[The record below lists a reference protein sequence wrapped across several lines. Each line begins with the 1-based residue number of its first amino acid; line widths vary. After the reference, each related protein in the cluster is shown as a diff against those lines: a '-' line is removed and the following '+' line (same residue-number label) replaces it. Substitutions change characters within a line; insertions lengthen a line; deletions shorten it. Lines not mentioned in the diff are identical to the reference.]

1 MLVPGTYEVRAV
13 VVAESPQAVNYW
25 TVVWPEI
32 TIEQGRDFT
41 LNAKEAIDDFI
52 SNNIERQG
60 INYARSPDPQKQ
72 VRHITLNQFTDS
84 LLSEASNDL
93 PKEWQS
99 FLDSPEW
106 KTVSGTA
113 DRLRMSPPSR
123 QRVWIDVP
131 NELGG
136 SREFDAEQIR
146 LLAKRLS
153 PNLGGWGSP
162 TVSVD
167 TYSPPSPNDQQR
179 LRAKIDQ
186 LAGFVHERQE
196 WVQKNLDGMIKQL
209 EQAPEK

>member
-1 MLVPGTYEVRAV
+1 MILATISFTVLSSCGPTRGNKRGQSNAHTPTDTPYQVKATDLSGTLRIVADEPSRPSDSSTTMKGWLFIKGQLIGRLPIHQDRMLVPGTYEVRAV

-106 KTVSGTA
+106 KTVSG
-113 DRLRMSPPSR
+113 
-123 QRVWIDVP
+123 
-131 NELGG
+131 
-136 SREFDAEQIR
+136 
-146 LLAKRLS
+146 
-153 PNLGGWGSP
+153 
-162 TVSVD
+162 
-167 TYSPPSPNDQQR
+167 
-179 LRAKIDQ
+179 
-186 LAGFVHERQE
+186 
-196 WVQKNLDGMIKQL
+196 
-209 EQAPEK
+209 